1 MVCWWKEIIDYRN
14 NFEQLHQKLKNIKI
28 ELQWAVLVYRL
39 LKNANF
45 SYTTQNFNLDTV
57 SSLTFGNMKKQ
68 LKAIYNL
75 CCISESVNLE
85 NAIQFSNEV
94 LISKR
99 SEKHSNSNNCGWNR
113 QKPPWPWWSTTTML
127 YLKLNYASCQ

>member
-28 ELQWAVLVYRL
+28 ELQWAVLVYQL

-99 SEKHSNSNNCGWNR
+99 SEK
-113 QKPPWPWWSTTTML
+113 Q
-127 YLKLNYASCQ
+127 